1 MSWARLFEDTPD
13 NATVAEIQTALEECR
28 AETRSDDGTGDEST
42 ASEPLEATPLR
53 VVADADVLAA
63 DCCVGGPSR
72 AVLDELYEHSWMT
85 LIASDQ
91 LLADAQSVIETVA
104 NPSVATA
111 WRERIAEWRQPVEHP
126 LTDHPALGSA
136 YRGGAMHVL
145 SFDDELTS
153 SAAGATLN
161 THVSV
166 SIRRPEAF
174 RLLFDPER
182 LYAVAHDDQY
192 PGPDRRP
199 RV

>member
-1 MSWARLFEDTPD
+1 MSWARLFERTPD
-13 NATVAEIQTALEECR
+13 DVPIAEIQAVL
-28 AETRSDDGTGDEST
+28 AEQRSEVQSSGATTNEST

-63 DCCVGGPSR
+63 DCCVDGPAR
-72 AVLDELYEHSWMT
+72 AVLDELYQHSWMT

-91 LLADAQSVIETVA
+91 LLADAESVIETLVT
-104 NPSVATA
+104 PSVATA
-111 WRERIAEWRQPVEHP
+111 WRERITEWRQPVEHP
-126 LTDHPALGSA
+126 STDHPALGSA

-145 SFDDELTS
+145 SFDDQLTG
-153 SAAGATLN
+153 SAAGASLN

-166 SIRRPEAF
+166 SIRRPDAF
-174 RLLFDPER
+174 QLLFDPES

-199 RV
+199 RS

>member
-1 MSWARLFEDTPD
+1 MSWAQLFERVPD
-13 NATVAEIQTALEECR
+13 GVTIAEIQTVLAGYR
-28 AETRSDDGTGDEST
+28 SETRSDDGATDEST
-42 ASEPLEATPLR
+42 ESEPLEATPLG

-63 DCCVGGPSR
+63 DCCVDGPSR

-85 LIASDQ
+85 LIASDR
-91 LLADAQSVIETVA
+91 LLADAESVIKTVA
-104 NPSVATA
+104 TPSVATA
-111 WRERIAEWRQPVEHP
+111 WHERITEWRQPIEHP
-126 LTDHPALGSA
+126 STDHPALGSA
-136 YRGGAMHVL
+136 YRGGAMHLL
-145 SFDDELTS
+145 SLDDELTS

-161 THVSV
+161 AHVSV

-174 RLLFDPER
+174 QLLFDPES